1 VSNEEFKTLSQILA
15 NNELYK
21 EGTKS
26 YKKLIA
32 EKNQHTISVVV
43 ETIQRIIV
51 EK

>member
-1 VSNEEFKTLSQILA
+1 VSNEEFKKLSQILSDS
-15 NNELYK
+15 EHYK

-43 ETIQRIIV
+43 ETVQRIIV